1 MKITLLL
8 CTSVLIF
15 NSCSSAK
22 EINKNNI
29 IGSWRVSEI
38 KKFDKDNLQLK
49 ENNPL
54 VLENQQLNKGLVLY
68 LFPDSTYAELINQK
82 VEIGQWS
89 FLNDR
94 EFKYRNHKLT
104 IERFEELESSKNLI
118 ASTIRKDQSIES
130 ELTLVEDVSR
140 IKDYKKDPF
149 YPSNNLW
156 RQKPSQKE
164 NNEEIITRLSN
175 YLLHNAYIL
184 KAAHERNENSVSFTH
199 SKGIIKVYQGGI
211 GIVKEDRIHKVW
223 FDYFYD
229 EKDAMKAYH
238 LFNSYLNNEGVY
250 TKKSS
255 GDWVKDDYEILLTLH
270 SQISKTKKK
279 EYQRFIEKKIS

>member
-8 CTSVLIF
+8 CASVLIF

-38 KKFDKDNLQLK
+38 KKFDKDNLLLE

-54 VLENQQLNKGLVLY
+54 ILENQQLNKGLVLY

-104 IERFEELESSKNLI
+104 IERFEELDSSKNLI

>member
-8 CTSVLIF
+8 CASVLIF

-38 KKFDKDNLQLK
+38 KKFDKDNLLLK

-68 LFPDSTYAELINQK
+68 LFPDSTYAELIDQK

>member
-1 MKITLLL
+1 MKITQLL
-8 CTSVLIF
+8 CASVIIF

-22 EINKNNI
+22 EINKDNI

-38 KKFDKDNLQLK
+38 KKFDKDNLLLD

-54 VLENQQLNKGLVLY
+54 VLENEQLNKGLVLY
-68 LFPDSTYAELINQK
+68 LFPDSTYAELIDQK
-82 VEIGQWS
+82 VEIGHWS

-104 IERFEELESSKNLI
+104 IERFEELETSKNLI
-118 ASTIRKDQSIES
+118 ASIPRKDQSIES
-130 ELTLVEDVSR
+130 EFTLVEDVSR

-149 YPSNNLW
+149 YPSNNKW
-156 RQKPSQKE
+156 RIKPSKKE

-184 KAAHERNENSVSFTH
+184 KAAHERDESSVSFTH

-238 LFNSYLNNEGVY
+238 LFNSYLNNEGVST
-250 TKKSS
+250 TKST
-255 GDWVKDDYEILLTLH
+255 GDWVKDDYDILMTLH
-270 SQISKTKKK
+270 SQISKTKKR
-279 EYQRFIEKKIS
+279 EHQRFIAKKIS